1 MVPGLCFQHPADTR
15 RTVGAG
21 SAGLSAAYVLAKER
35 PDLKITIIEA
45 GVAPGGGAWVGGQ
58 LMSSMVVRKPGH
70 HFLEE
75 LDVPFEDEGDYV
87 VVKHAALFTSTIL
100 SKVLRVRS
108 SQFHCLSL
116 VSLRSLFQ
124 SNATLCLLC
133 LFLSKN
139 LLPSPSSP
147 TSLALAVLPPEVE
160 VAAPLFEPWACRP
173 SARAKRAPRNRCC
186 SQSSAARPS
195 SPLPPLRSRRSTLG
209 SASCSGCTRGG
220 RVRGVLSRLDREYA
234 EIRRSQAV
242 QDNAC
247 VAMR

>member
-1 MVPGLCFQHPADTR
+1 MSTYTGFKSSIAALRVAPAAASAQLDKDKDAQATATTTRPISPPESDASSVDGTDVDVEHKHDSQRWVEDWDGGMHFAPITEARVSRAMTKRHGEDLFNTAISDMVII
-15 RTVGAG
+15 GAG

-100 SKVLRVRS
+100 SKVLR
-108 SQFHCLSL
+108 
-116 VSLRSLFQ
+116 

-160 VAAPLFEPWACRP
+160 
-173 SARAKRAPRNRCC
+173 
-186 SQSSAARPS
+186 
-195 SPLPPLRSRRSTLG
+195 
-209 SASCSGCTRGG
+209 
-220 RVRGVLSRLDREYA
+220 
-234 EIRRSQAV
+234 
-242 QDNAC
+242 
-247 VAMR
+247 